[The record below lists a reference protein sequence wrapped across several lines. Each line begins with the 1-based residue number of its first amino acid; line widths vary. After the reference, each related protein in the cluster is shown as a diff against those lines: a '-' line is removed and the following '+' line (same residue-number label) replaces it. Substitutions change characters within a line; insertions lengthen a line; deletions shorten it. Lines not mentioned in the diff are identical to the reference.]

1 MFLLKDK
8 SFTREC
14 KKWEHRITIIGE
26 NPTTVSRSMRIW
38 NYYGRSNFTGQ
49 DCFRNSGFKGTRETA
64 SQKEFVT
71 AEKWWN
77 FPAHEI
83 MIQHMKVVGGA
94 SIRDTDPSDVNAFSK
109 KPKWGKKRRGRFTRG
124 ADSRVKTWDFCG
136 CMHDV
141 TKRENCPAFGK
152 KCQKCNKKS
161 NFANVCFWISA

>member
-14 KKWEHRITIIGE
+14 KKWEHCITIIEEPYNNYPIDANLKLLLYIKFYG
-26 NPTTVSRSMRIW
+26 TRSFSEFRIQR
-38 NYYGRSNFTGQ
+38 YER
-49 DCFRNSGFKGTRETA
+49 DCFA
-64 SQKEFVT
+64 KEFVT
-71 AEKWWN
+71 AENWWN
-77 FPAHEI
+77 LPTHEI

-109 KPKWGKKRRGRFTRG
+109 KPKWGKKRRGRFSRG
-124 ADSRVKTWDFCG
+124 ADSRMKTWDFCG